1 MSKILPIPIG
11 WRMQNILA
19 DKYFQKPEYMPET
32 RENLNMEK
40 KEENFITKK
49 QKQIK

>member
-19 DKYFQKPEYMPET
+19 DKYFLKPEYQPN
-32 RENLNMEK
+32 RISIWRKK
-40 KEENFITKK
+40 KEENFKTKR